1 MDERTE
7 KEILIEAINRK
18 LNMLDMHFLKCVF
31 IIAKRLAE

>member
-1 MDERTE
+1 MDKRTE

-31 IIAKRLAE
+31 IFAERLAK